1 MTEPELPALGWLLE
15 ARAGSDEALGQA
27 LEAYRGYL
35 LIIAERELD
44 ADLRAKGGAS
54 DLVQETF
61 ADAHGDFAHFHGS
74 SAGEWQAWLRAL
86 LLNRVANFARR
97 YRHTQKRGVD
107 REIGL
112 SPPDSANRSNT
123 ELAGNVATPSRQVMA
138 REQMEAIQLALESLP
153 DDYRQV
159 VTLRYQDQKSFE
171 EIGVIMGRSSEAVR
185 KLWWRALDRLQENL
199 SPPND

>member
-1 MTEPELPALGWLLE
+1 MTEPDHPAAGWLSE

-44 ADLRAKGGAS
+44 ANLRAKGGAS

-61 ADAHGDFAHFHGS
+61 ADAHGDFARFHGT

-86 LLNRVANFARR
+86 LLNRVANFTRR
-97 YRHTQKRGVD
+97 YRHTQKRGVA

-112 SPPDSANRSNT
+112 TPPDSESRSNT
-123 ELAGNVATPSRQVMA
+123 ELPGQVATPSRQVMA
-138 REQMEAIQLALESLP
+138 REQMEAIQNALDGLP

-159 VTLRYQDQKSFE
+159 VTLRYQEQKSFE
-171 EIGVIMGRSSEAVR
+171 EIGVLMARSSEAVR
-185 KLWWRALDRLQENL
+185 KLWWRALERLQENL
-199 SPPND
+199 SPPNE